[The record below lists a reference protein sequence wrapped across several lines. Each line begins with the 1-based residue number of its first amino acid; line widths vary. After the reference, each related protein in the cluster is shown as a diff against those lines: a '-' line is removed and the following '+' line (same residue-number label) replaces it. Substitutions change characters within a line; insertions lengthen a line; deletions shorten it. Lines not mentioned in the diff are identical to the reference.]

1 MNAKT
6 GNKPATDF
14 GKKLGKQLKDLREYY
29 IYKTGYENKKQSHIS
44 LSEIAN
50 RIGGISSSTLFDYE
64 KGNKIPG
71 FENAIKLAKFYNV
84 SLDVLAGI
92 SDKPLDLDTMSIQ
105 RQTHLSKEAIEV
117 LYHAPQYLC
126 DFISVILENNTIEQT
141 LQSFLNDLS
150 RNLLKTKDG
159 DE

>member
-1 MNAKT
+1 MLDDVYK
-6 GNKPATDF
+6 KPATDF
-14 GKKLGKQLKDLREYY
+14 GKRLGKTLHFYRSQYVDRIKNDNNAK
-29 IYKTGYENKKQSHIS
+29 INQA
-44 LSEIAN
+44 EIAKK
-50 RIGGISSSTLFDYE
+50 IGISSTILCDYE
-64 KGNKIPG
+64 NGNKIPG
-71 FENAIKLAKFYNV
+71 LENAIKLAKFYNV

-126 DFISVILENNTIEQT
+126 DFISTILENDTIEQT

-150 RNLLKTKDG
+150 RNILKTKDG
-159 DE
+159 VE